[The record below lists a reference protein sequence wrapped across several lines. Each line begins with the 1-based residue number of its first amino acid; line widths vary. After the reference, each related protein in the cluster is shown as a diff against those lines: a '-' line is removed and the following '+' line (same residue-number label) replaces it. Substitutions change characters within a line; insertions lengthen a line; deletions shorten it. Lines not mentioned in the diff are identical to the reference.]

1 MSRLFWVISIYTS
14 CLELLREERSFAI
27 VMVWCLFSCFCGV
40 EFEAVH
46 DNVYRK
52 KTSISAVF
60 YICQPLFKIFKS
72 NIIMITSCN
81 IFCLPVVNGD
91 AKQDAMY

>member
-1 MSRLFWVISIYTS
+1 MIMFIERKHRL
-14 CLELLREERSFAI
+14 
-27 VMVWCLFSCFCGV
+27 MLF
-40 EFEAVH
+40 
-46 DNVYRK
+46 
-52 KTSISAVF
+52 F